1 MKNLINLISY
11 HTPLGRH
18 CVLQQLLLIIV
29 TLILIRAKLRVIEFI
44 HLFPMPSH
52 FPIFPMHVA
61 CHGRI
66 SQVCEQYKK
75 TYLQQKKL
83 QLHVASHACVNI
95 GLILNIP
102 DFIQRYS

>member
-1 MKNLINLISY
+1 MKNLINLIAY

-29 TLILIRAKLRVIEFI
+29 ILILIRAKLRVIEFI

-52 FPIFPMHVA
+52 FPYSPMHVA
-61 CHGRI
+61 CHGRM

-75 TYLQQKKL
+75 MDLQS
-83 QLHVASHACVNI
+83 HVASHVCVNI
-95 GLILNIP
+95 GFILNIP